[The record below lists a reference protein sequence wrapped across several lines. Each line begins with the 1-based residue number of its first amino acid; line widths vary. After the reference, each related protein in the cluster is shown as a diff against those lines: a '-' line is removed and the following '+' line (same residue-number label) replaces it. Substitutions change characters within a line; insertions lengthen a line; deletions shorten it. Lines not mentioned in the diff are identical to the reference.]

1 MKRMLLVALVGACVP
16 STSHSQQT
24 VKKKLIDLEHTIN
37 EATRTK
43 DRAALE
49 RIYADEYYCVH
60 SNGAAM
66 NKTAELSKNMST
78 ENAWTEFDLDDV
90 VVRVF
95 GDVGILTGR
104 LTLKG
109 SAKGFRPGAR
119 RFTDIFVRR
128 DDGRW
133 QLVNCQTTLVPD

>member
-1 MKRMLLVALVGACVP
+1 MNRMLLVVLIGVCVP
-16 STSHSQQT
+16 SLSHSQET
-24 VKKKLIDLEHTIN
+24 VKKQLVDLEHTIN

-43 DRAALE
+43 DRATLE

-66 NKTAELSKNMST
+66 DKAAELSKNMSA
-78 ENAWTEFDLDDV
+78 ENAWTDFDLDDV

-109 SAKGFRPGAR
+109 SAKGFKAGAR

-128 DDGRW
+128 AGRW
-133 QLVNCQTTLVPD
+133 QLINCQTTLLPG

>member
-1 MKRMLLVALVGACVP
+1 MKRMLLVALIGVCVP
-16 STSHSQQT
+16 SVTQSQEE
-24 VKKKLIDLEHTIN
+24 VKKTLTDLEHTIN

-43 DRAALE
+43 DRRVLE
-49 RIYADEYYCVH
+49 RIYADDYYCVH

-66 NKTAELSKNMST
+66 NKAAELAKNMSR
-78 ENAWTEFDLDDV
+78 ENAWTDFVLDDV

-109 SAKGFRPGAR
+109 SARGFNPGAR

-128 DDGRW
+128 DGRW
-133 QLVNCQTTLVPD
+133 QLLNCQTTLVPR

>member
-1 MKRMLLVALVGACVP
+1 
-16 STSHSQQT
+16 
-24 VKKKLIDLEHTIN
+24 VKKQLVDLEHTIN

-43 DRAALE
+43 DCATLE
-49 RIYADEYYCVH
+49 RIYADDYYCVH

-66 NKTAELSKNMST
+66 NKAAELSKNMST
-78 ENAWTEFDLDDV
+78 ENAWTDFDLDDV
-90 VVRVF
+90 VVRIF

-109 SAKGFRPGAR
+109 STKGFKPGAR

-128 DDGRW
+128 DGRW
-133 QLVNCQTTLVPD
+133 QLLNCQTTLVPG

>member
-1 MKRMLLVALVGACVP
+1 MKRMLLAALIGVWVP
-16 STSHSQQT
+16 SVAQSQEA
-24 VKKKLIDLEHTIN
+24 VKRTIIDLEHTIN

-43 DRAALE
+43 DHAALE
-49 RIYADEYYCVH
+49 RIYADDYYCVH

-66 NKTAELSKNMST
+66 NKAAELAKNMSKK
-78 ENAWTEFDLDDV
+78 NAWTDFVLDDV

-109 SAKGFRPGAR
+109 VAKGFKPGAR
-119 RFTDIFVRR
+119 RFTDIFIRR
-128 DDGRW
+128 DGRW
-133 QLVNCQTTLVPD
+133 QLLNCQTTLVPG

>member
-1 MKRMLLVALVGACVP
+1 MKRLLLLVLIGVCVP
-16 STSHSQQT
+16 GLTQSQEGG
-24 VKKKLIDLEHTIN
+24 KKELVELEHTIN

-49 RIYADEYYCVH
+49 RIYADDYYCVH

-66 NKTAELSKNMST
+66 NKAAELTKNMSE
-78 ENAWTEFDLDDV
+78 ENAWTDFVLDDV

-109 SAKGFRPGAR
+109 SAKGFTSGAR
-119 RFTDIFVRR
+119 RFTDIFIRR
-128 DDGRW
+128 DGRW
-133 QLVNCQTTLVPD
+133 QLLNCQTTLAQG

>member
-1 MKRMLLVALVGACVP
+1 MNHMLLVALIGVCVP
-16 STSHSQQT
+16 SISHAQEA
-24 VKKKLIDLEHTIN
+24 VKKQLVDLEHTIN

-43 DRAALE
+43 DRATLE
-49 RIYADEYYCVH
+49 RIYADDYYCVH

-66 NKTAELSKNMST
+66 NKAAELSKNMST
-78 ENAWTEFDLDDV
+78 ENAWTDFDLDDV
-90 VVRVF
+90 VVRIF

-109 SAKGFRPGAR
+109 STKGFKPGAR

-128 DDGRW
+128 DGRW
-133 QLVNCQTTLVPD
+133 QLLNCQTTLVPG

>member
-1 MKRMLLVALVGACVP
+1 MKHMLFVALIGVWVP
-16 STSHSQQT
+16 GTGQSQEA
-24 VKKKLIDLEHTIN
+24 VKKQLIDLEHTIN

-66 NKTAELSKNMST
+66 NKAEELKKNMSA
-78 ENAWTEFDLDDV
+78 ENAWTDFLLDDV

-104 LTLKG
+104 LVLKG
-109 SAKGFRPGAR
+109 SAEGFKPGAR

-128 DDGRW
+128 HGRW
-133 QLVNCQTTLVPD
+133 QLVN

>member
-1 MKRMLLVALVGACVP
+1 MKRMLLVALIGVCVP
-16 STSHSQQT
+16 SVSQSQEE
-24 VKKKLIDLEHTIN
+24 VKKTLIDLEHTIN

-49 RIYADEYYCVH
+49 RIYADDYYCVH

-66 NKTAELSKNMST
+66 NKAAELAKNMSK
-78 ENAWTEFDLDDV
+78 ENAWTDFVLDDV

-109 SAKGFRPGAR
+109 VARGFTPGAR
-119 RFTDIFVRR
+119 RFTDIFIKR
-128 DDGRW
+128 DGRW
-133 QLVNCQTTLVPD
+133 QLLNCQTTLVPA

>member
-1 MKRMLLVALVGACVP
+1 MNRMLLIALIGVCVP
-16 STSHSQQT
+16 RVSHSQEA
-24 VKKKLIDLEHTIN
+24 VKKELVDLEHTIN

-66 NKTAELSKNMST
+66 DKAAELAKNMST
-78 ENAWTEFDLDDV
+78 ENAWTDFDLDDV

-104 LTLKG
+104 LSLKG
-109 SAKGFRPGAR
+109 SAKGFQPGAR

-128 DDGRW
+128 AGRW
-133 QLVNCQTTLVPD
+133 QLINCQTTLVPG

>member
-1 MKRMLLVALVGACVP
+1 MKRVLLVALIGVCVP
-16 STSHSQQT
+16 STSRSQDA
-24 VKKKLIDLEHTIN
+24 VKKTLIDLEHTIN

-49 RIYADEYYCVH
+49 RIYADDYYCVH

-66 NKTAELSKNMST
+66 NKAAELSKNMST
-78 ENAWTEFDLDDV
+78 ENAWTDFGLDDV

-109 SAKGFRPGAR
+109 SAKGFRPGGR
-119 RFTDIFVRR
+119 RFSDIFVRR
-128 DDGRW
+128 DGRW
-133 QLVNCQTTLVPD
+133 QLVNCQTTLVPG